1 MKTRLTLI
9 AIIVLSMTVLGQ
21 RTKLNPS
28 GLNTFSP
35 AEDVKM
41 GQEVAQEAEKELNLV
56 TNRDVTGYVTRLGQ
70 KLVEKSPNS
79 NKFPFTFKVVDE
91 KEINAFALPGG
102 PVYVNRG
109 AIEAADNEAQIAGV
123 IGHEISHVILRHGS
137 SQASKGQLVGGLSG
151 VLGGLLGN
159 SKVGQVASMGGV
171 LGANLALLRYSRD
184 AESQADLMGT
194 QILYDA
200 GYAPR
205 AMAEFFDKLAQE
217 HKGSSMEQ
225 FFSNHPIPDNRI
237 AKVNTEIQKLGPA
250 LPNPKVDSPD
260 FQNAKKTLLAMPAP
274 KPKPKPGENAQS
286 GTQNGKAAVPAA
298 PALPS
303 TRMTSFQG
311 TTLQLQH
318 PDNWKAAVSGKSVA
332 LAPAGGANDR
342 GDLGY
347 GMIIDVFTPQNA
359 RNLDEA
365 TTQFVDSLRKSNP
378 NMKVAR
384 SRVQTRV
391 DGRTAQLTE
400 LTNDSPFGG
409 AETDVVVTVLRSTN
423 ELQYFVQV
431 APSKDMPR
439 YQQTFQNIMSS
450 VRLK

>member
-1 MKTRLTLI
+1 M
-9 AIIVLSMTVLGQ
+9 
-21 RTKLNPS
+21 RTS
-28 GLNTFSP
+28 
-35 AEDVKM
+35 V
-41 GQEVAQEAEKELNLV
+41 
-56 TNRDVTGYVTRLGQ
+56 R
-70 KLVEKSPNS
+70 
-79 NKFPFTFKVVDE
+79 
-91 KEINAFALPGG
+91 
-102 PVYVNRG
+102 
-109 AIEAADNEAQIAGV
+109 
-123 IGHEISHVILRHGS
+123 
-137 SQASKGQLVGGLSG
+137 
-151 VLGGLLGN
+151 
-159 SKVGQVASMGGV
+159 
-171 LGANLALLRYSRD
+171 
-184 AESQADLMGT
+184 
-194 QILYDA
+194 
-200 GYAPR
+200 
-205 AMAEFFDKLAQE
+205 
-217 HKGSSMEQ
+217 
-225 FFSNHPIPDNRI
+225 
-237 AKVNTEIQKLGPA
+237 
-250 LPNPKVDSPD
+250 
-260 FQNAKKTLLAMPAP
+260 
-274 KPKPKPGENAQS
+274 
-286 GTQNGKAAVPAA
+286 AVPAA

-332 LAPAGGANDR
+332 LAPAGGANER

-365 TTQFVDSLRKSNP
+365 TTQFVDSLRKGNP

-431 APSKDMPR
+431 VPSKDMPR

>member
-1 MKTRLTLI
+1 
-9 AIIVLSMTVLGQ
+9 VE
-21 RTKLNPS
+21 
-28 GLNTFSP
+28 SP
-35 AEDVKM
+35 E
-41 GQEVAQEAEKELNLV
+41 
-56 TNRDVTGYVTRLGQ
+56 
-70 KLVEKSPNS
+70 
-79 NKFPFTFKVVDE
+79 
-91 KEINAFALPGG
+91 
-102 PVYVNRG
+102 
-109 AIEAADNEAQIAGV
+109 
-123 IGHEISHVILRHGS
+123 
-137 SQASKGQLVGGLSG
+137 
-151 VLGGLLGN
+151 
-159 SKVGQVASMGGV
+159 
-171 LGANLALLRYSRD
+171 
-184 AESQADLMGT
+184 
-194 QILYDA
+194 
-200 GYAPR
+200 
-205 AMAEFFDKLAQE
+205 
-217 HKGSSMEQ
+217 
-225 FFSNHPIPDNRI
+225 
-237 AKVNTEIQKLGPA
+237 
-250 LPNPKVDSPD
+250 

-274 KPKPKPGENAQS
+274 KPKPKPVENAQS
-286 GTQNGKAAVPAA
+286 GTQNGKATVPAA

-318 PDNWKAAVSGKSVA
+318 PDNWKSAVNGKSVA
-332 LAPAGGANDR
+332 LAPAGGANER

-365 TTQFVDSLRKSNP
+365 TTQFVDNLRKGNP

-409 AETDVVVTVLRSTN
+409 VETDVVVTVLRSAN